1 MQKKI
6 KDRLFNTLI
15 MCILKVIKLK
25 NNTSPFGC
33 TRLSFMSTKI
43 TKTGITSNKI
53 SGRGLPLFLR
63 YAEQVGLYGL
73 ITGNISSQISGNRQ
87 GFSLLLKQVNVQL
100 DVVEAES
107 ESQLNQLIE
116 ETRPGIVLLD
126 PTIVGDIH
134 QFVFERPKNKFP
146 VIAGICENDDKK
158 TLIEKLQKL
167 NGIQSSELSDRE
179 IAILKKVALGYTNKE
194 ISDQLHISPHTV
206 ITHRKNIT
214 AKLGIKTI
222 SGLTVYALINNLF
235 STEDVNLGYHLLLL
249 QFFYFFF
256 GQSC

>member
-1 MQKKI
+1 MKENI
-6 KDRLFNTLI
+6 VLI
-15 MCILKVIKLK
+15 ASASYLL
-25 NNTSPFGC
+25 
-33 TRLSFMSTKI
+33 
-43 TKTGITSNKI
+43 
-53 SGRGLPLFLR
+53 
-63 YAEQVGLYGL
+63 
-73 ITGNISSQISGNRQ
+73 RQ
-87 GFSLLLKQVNVQL
+87 GFSQLLKQVNVQL

-126 PTIVGDIH
+126 SAIVDDIH
-134 QFVFERPKNKFP
+134 QFVFERSKNKFP
-146 VIAGICENDDKK
+146 VIAGICENDDSNDKNVFDHCLYVNDDKK
-158 TLIEKLQKL
+158 TLIEKLQKLTEIKEEL

-222 SGLTVYALINNLF
+222 SGLTVYALINNLI
-235 STEDVNLGYHLLLL
+235 STEDVNLG
-249 QFFYFFF
+249 
-256 GQSC
+256 